1 MRLCD
6 FRRTKALVLP
16 TVYLSINDQE
26 ISAISHFLGTHFF
39 PLVDALLFLLGPVC
53 LDGIEYVGI
62 HGPTIEY

>member
-1 MRLCD
+1 M
-6 FRRTKALVLP
+6 LP

-53 LDGIEYVGI
+53 LDGIEYIEI